1 MALSNNRTR
10 KSIKRFTQAVKTL
23 RGLQRIPAPLPR
35 PGSEANKY
43 PNNATMQQVIE
54 ERQKAFTRADQFRV
68 DKATIAFFA
77 SPYTLEARQ

>member
-10 KSIKRFTQAVKTL
+10 KSVKRFTQDVKTL

-35 PGSEANKY
+35 PGSEARKISK
-43 PNNATMQQVIE
+43 ALSAQQAEDI
-54 ERQKAFTRADQFRV
+54 QKAFVRADQYRV

>member
-10 KSIKRFTQAVKTL
+10 KSVKRFTQDVKTL

-35 PGSEANKY
+35 PGSDANK
-43 PNNATMQQVIE
+43 NLKTATAQQME
-54 ERQKAFTRADQFRV
+54 DRQKAFIRADQYRV